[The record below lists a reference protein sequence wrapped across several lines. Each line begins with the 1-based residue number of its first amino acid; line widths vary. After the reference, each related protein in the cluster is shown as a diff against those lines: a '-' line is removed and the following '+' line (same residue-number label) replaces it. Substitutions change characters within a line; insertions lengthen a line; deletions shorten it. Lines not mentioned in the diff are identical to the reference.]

1 MADVRLPVLIRGERC
16 ECGDGDDSYRFE
28 YEDGTVVRLPKPTV
42 ADAERLSSSDGAP
55 LRELSIDDITLFFE
69 EVRRQWTDPENRWRR
84 TALELGSKITG
95 YAPSIVLSDI
105 EYMGRTLARAKQ
117 YDFLATDLGDAA
129 LLDEW
134 RPSRA
139 VYSRCVPKGLIT
151 HIMVG
156 NVPLAGLFALY
167 RSLATKN
174 VTVAKLPRRDPISA
188 LCFAN
193 CIYDVDRVHPV
204 TRALS
209 TLYWESSS
217 AFENVVIGA
226 SDTVSVWGR
235 GETVEALKARLPYG
249 VDLIEFGP
257 KRSVALVLEGVSDF
271 DDLARRIA
279 FDIAVYDQEACFSCQ
294 EIFCQD
300 GADELSSAL
309 ASALDRYEQVIPR
322 RLLTVDQDAHILRA
336 RMEAVARGWRVIA
349 SEGTEWTVVITDG
362 PVRLHEHPL
371 ARFVYVHPLAD
382 SSLALRFLDR
392 DVQTVTISPWS
403 ELWRWADLVTAA
415 GADRITQAGQMSRFR
430 AGLSHDGF
438 HPMRRMVKWVTVE
451 RELAFKYRFGS
462 ASPAEYDARLFGIID
477 GVEPRHSEPAKK
489 VSLAGVD
496 DDDRD

>member
-1 MADVRLPVLIRGERC
+1 LADVTLPVLVRGERR
-16 ECGDGDDSYRFE
+16 ECVDDDDSYRFE
-28 YEDGTVVRLPKPTV
+28 YEDGTVVRLPKPSV
-42 ADAERLSSSDGAP
+42 ADAVGIASSDRTP
-55 LRELSIDDITLFFE
+55 LRETSIDDITLFFD
-69 EVRRQWTDPENRWRR
+69 EVRRHWTDPENRWRR
-84 TALELGSKITG
+84 TALEVGSKITG

-117 YDFLATDLGDAA
+117 YDFLATDLGDPG

-193 CIYDVDRVHPV
+193 CIYDVDREHPI
-204 TRALS
+204 TKALS
-209 TLYWESSS
+209 TLYWESNS
-217 AFENVVIGA
+217 AFEDVVIGA

-271 DDLARRIA
+271 EDLARRIA
-279 FDIAVYDQEACFSCQ
+279 FDIAAYDQEACFSCQ
-294 EIFCQD
+294 EIFCRD
-300 GADELSSAL
+300 GVDELSGAL
-309 ASALDRYEQVIPR
+309 ADALDRYEQVIPR
-322 RLLTVDQDAHILRA
+322 RPLTVDQDAHVLRA
-336 RMEAVARGWRVIA
+336 RMEAVARGWRVLA
-349 SEGTEWTVVITDG
+349 PEGTEWTVVITDG
-362 PVRLHEHPL
+362 PIRLHEHPL
-371 ARFVYVHPLAD
+371 ARFVYLHPVAD
-382 SSLALRFLDR
+382 SSIALGFLDR

-403 ELWRWADLVTAA
+403 EIWRWADAVIAA

-438 HPMRRMVKWVTVE
+438 HPMRRMVKWVTIE
-451 RELAFKYRFGS
+451 RELAYKYRFGS
-462 ASPAEYDARLFGIID
+462 ASPAEYDARLFGVID
-477 GVEPRHSEPAKK
+477 EVEPRRSEHAWEGL
-489 VSLAGVD
+489 LAGVD
-496 DDDRD
+496 DDRR